1 MDDEGVNMK
10 KVSITRFYFV
20 CFIINSMSCVILP
33 VTPTIF
39 KNINF
44 PDYMFGVSFAA
55 MAAGMFLFSP
65 YWGRLGDRVGHTN
78 ALILSCVGYC
88 IGQIL
93 FGVSRTVWLTI
104 LVRFFTGFFSAG
116 TMVSFMSY
124 VADSGEGEKQKAKY
138 MSYYSAVLSVSNA
151 AGYFLGGV
159 IGSASIFYAFVFQIA
174 GVIFS
179 CVYAWICLEDPVNVK
194 VRFSGAKSLNPFE
207 ALKDIKEIASVSFI
221 MILTAVF
228 LAAFGTFAFDN
239 TLSYFLRAELDF
251 PASYNGYIKA
261 AVGIIGLLANFT
273 INMFIIEKTNIRI
286 SIIYVLFMCGITAL
300 ILYFVRGNALFVI
313 ITLIHFTFNSI
324 YMPII
329 QVLATKADENI
340 PVGSISGVFNSIR
353 SLGMFLGS
361 MAVGFIYVLDSRI
374 PFIAVAA
381 AFLSGSFVCMANY
394 MYYGKQKSIE
404 QNKLY

>member
-1 MDDEGVNMK
+1 MK
-10 KVSITRFYFV
+10 KASIMRFYFV
-20 CFIINSMSCVILP
+20 CFVINAMSCVILP

-65 YWGRLGDRVGHTN
+65 YWGKLGDHIGRTN
-78 ALILSCVGYC
+78 ALILSCVGY
-88 IGQIL
+88 IAGQIL
-93 FGVSRTVWLTI
+93 FGISRTIWLTI
-104 LVRFFTGFFSAG
+104 AVRFFTGFFSAG
-116 TMVSFMSY
+116 TMVSFMAY

-159 IGSASIFYAFVFQIA
+159 IGSVSIFAAFAVQITVTA
-174 GVIFS
+174 LS
-179 CVYAWICLEDPVNVK
+179 CIYAWLFIADPLGPEARIK
-194 VRFSGAKSLNPFE
+194 DEKSVNPFNAFKE
-207 ALKDIKEIASVSFI
+207 IKDIKSVSFI

-228 LAAFGTFAFDN
+228 LAAFGTFGFDN
-239 TLSYFLRAELDF
+239 TLSYFLKAELNF

-273 INMFIIEKTNIRI
+273 INIYIIEKTNIRT
-286 SIIYVLFMCGITAL
+286 SIIYVLSACGITAL
-300 ILYFVRGNALFVI
+300 LLYFIKGNTLFI
-313 ITLIHFTFNSI
+313 AMTLIHFTVNAI

-329 QVLATKADENI
+329 QVLATKADDKI
-340 PVGSISGVFNSIR
+340 PMGSISGIFNSIR

-361 MAVGFIYVLDSRI
+361 MSVGFIYVLNSRI
-374 PFIAVAA
+374 PFIVVAA
-381 AFLSGSFVCMANY
+381 AFLGGAFVCMANY
-394 MYYGKQKSIE
+394 MYFRKQRAME
-404 QNKLY
+404 